1 MSCCFPIEQT
11 EEATARQWQGGQE
24 VQGIQVLGD
33 LYAFTLSLYIICYK
47 IKPSIGAKHVFLSKN
62 PRYAEPASKKRH
74 WKAKVY
80 FCLVGRLGFVADL
93 VQRADTGMLTL
104 HPLID

>member
-1 MSCCFPIEQT
+1 MWPSWLTLPLEEVFAVPLSNFSLIISCFPIEQT

-47 IKPSIGAKHVFLSKN
+47 IKPSIGEKHIFLS
-62 PRYAEPASKKRH
+62 
-74 WKAKVY
+74 
-80 FCLVGRLGFVADL
+80 
-93 VQRADTGMLTL
+93 
-104 HPLID
+104 